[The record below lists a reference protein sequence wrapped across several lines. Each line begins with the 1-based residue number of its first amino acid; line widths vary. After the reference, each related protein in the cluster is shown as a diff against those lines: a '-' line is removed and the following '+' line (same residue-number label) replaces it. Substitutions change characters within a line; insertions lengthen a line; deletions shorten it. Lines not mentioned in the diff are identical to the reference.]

1 MQLKVLEKKG
11 DTLKLEVAGETHTLM
26 NLLRENAWKAGAKQA
41 SYTIRHPY
49 LSQPEM
55 MVIASDPKK
64 VLSSAAQLAMDQ
76 AQDFA
81 AAFKRA
87 LKK

>member
-1 MQLKVLEKKG
+1 MQLKTLEKKG
-11 DTLKLEVAGETHTLM
+11 DSLRLEVTGETHTLL
-26 NLLRENAWKAGAKQA
+26 NILRENAWSAGAKQA

-55 MVIASDPKK
+55 YIVAADPKK
-64 VLSSAAQLAMDQ
+64 VLSSAAQMTIDQ

>member
-1 MQLKVLEKKG
+1 MKLKVTEKGKDG
-11 DTLKLEVAGETHTLM
+11 LKIEVTGETHTLL
-26 NLLRENAWKAGAKQA
+26 NLLRENAWQAGAKQA

-55 MVIASDPKK
+55 YVVAADPKK
-64 VLSSAAQLAMDQ
+64 VLSGAAQLTIDQ

-87 LKK
+87 MKK

>member
-1 MQLKVLEKKG
+1 MQLKTLEKKG
-11 DTLKLEVAGETHTLM
+11 DSLRLEVSGETHTLL
-26 NLLRENAWKAGAKQA
+26 NLLRENAWKTGAKQA

-55 MVIASDPKK
+55 HVVASDAKK
-64 VLSSAAQLAMDQ
+64 VLSSAAQMTADQ
-76 AQDFA
+76 AQDFTS
-81 AAFKRA
+81 AFKRS

>member
-1 MQLKVLEKKG
+1 MQLKVLEKGK
-11 DTLKLEVAGETHTLM
+11 DSLKVEVAGETHTLL

-41 SYTIRHPY
+41 SYSIRHPY
-49 LSQPEM
+49 ISQPEL
-55 MVIASDPKK
+55 MVIASDPEKT
-64 VLSSAAQLAMDQ
+64 LASSAQMTTDQ